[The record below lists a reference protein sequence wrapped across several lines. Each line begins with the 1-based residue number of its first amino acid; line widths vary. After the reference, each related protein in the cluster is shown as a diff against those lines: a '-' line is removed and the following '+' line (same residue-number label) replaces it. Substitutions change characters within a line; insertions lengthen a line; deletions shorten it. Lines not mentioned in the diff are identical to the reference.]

1 MSNIIAKEIEEQNL
15 KDMIKNLSLS
25 IIQKDESILNIE
37 KEKAEFEKMHS
48 SEVIN
53 LQALVFCC

>member
-1 MSNIIAKEIEEQNL
+1 MIAKEKEEQNL
-15 KDMIKNLSLS
+15 KDIIKNLSLS

-48 SEVIN
+48 SEVIV